1 MNTVIIND
9 DLMQFLFEDMES
21 DDSIVLQ
28 NYSINLLKDYL
39 LKANEEERRNMRT
52 AVLAKDV
59 KKVISLIK
67 NQDVNKSNN
76 RNFHG

>member
-67 NQDVNKSNN
+67 NQGVNKSNN
-76 RNFHG
+76 RNSHG

>member
-39 LKANEEERRNMRT
+39 LKANEEERQSMRT